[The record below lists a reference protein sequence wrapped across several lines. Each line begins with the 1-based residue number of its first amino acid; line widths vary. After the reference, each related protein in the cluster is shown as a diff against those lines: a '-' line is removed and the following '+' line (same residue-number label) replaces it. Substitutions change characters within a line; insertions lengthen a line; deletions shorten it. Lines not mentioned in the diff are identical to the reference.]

1 MPVRIGNAAVVKCLE
16 PKTAH
21 GHRGVVQKLLFSKV
35 RPTVSGRHQRAGVAG
50 NTGGDRICTFPLP
63 RRRESGRE
71 RESGSFHIS
80 ISAFK

>member
-21 GHRGVVQKLLFSKV
+21 GHRGVVQKLFSKV

-63 RRRESGRE
+63 RYIGRE
-71 RESGSFHIS
+71 RESGRFHIS